1 MDTVEI
7 IADWRPAEEKP
18 GYRVRT
24 IKYKNATIHIY
35 RPILSPEEQA
45 LREKQVIN
53 VLESCLRDTAK
64 RMATRKEIS

>member
-7 IADWRPAEEKP
+7 IADWRPAEDKP

-35 RPILSPEEQA
+35 RPILSLEEQA
-45 LREKQVIN
+45 LREKQVVN
-53 VLESCLRDTAK
+53 VLERCLSQS
-64 RMATRKEIS
+64 TRRENLA